1 MRYQQTDN
9 FCKQYIASMQE
20 GFAKRLEYMRKLLEI
35 KGVTITDEVFDSAS
49 VSFNVNRPVD
59 NKSDMENMKMQH
71 ECGAMS
77 KQTIIDRSPYTT
89 DISLEMERIEAERIK
104 EEQNASGDTLETD
117 GTDADT
123 NNDKFEDNID
133 DKVD

>member
-1 MRYQQTDN
+1 M
-9 FCKQYIASMQE
+9 
-20 GFAKRLEYMRKLLEI
+20 
-35 KGVTITDEVFDSAS
+35 FDSIS

-89 DISLEMERIEAERIK
+89 DTSLEMERIEAERIK
-104 EEQNASGDTLETD
+104 EEQNTSRDSQEVKN
-117 GTDADT
+117 TDADMET
-123 NNDKFEDNID
+123 DSKLENMID